1 MFGNKI
7 LEKAK
12 EFILNPL
19 FHLVFVL
26 IVLNL
31 IHFYYLTSA
40 QEKINILSPT
50 SGPHENFYP
59 PIDSGTTTQI
69 KEGNLIVGSTSDQ
82 GIGLLG
88 DIGGIGYYK
97 SGTLRSW
104 IVYNPGEGNLVFYG
118 ENDVGNITSSTISNY
133 WFYDTT
139 TKAIY
144 YPNATTNLALIG
156 IFKNNNTLPSSFLG
170 SYPPSLYIA
179 NTDSSFNLTN
189 EATSI
194 YLSQPDQLIGF
205 SHKVNNWFSLF
216 ALSGQVEDNMGYIT
230 NVFNFNRQQIADISA
245 IFEDKLT
252 KINIQTSTTI
262 IVGDIKRFATSSSP
276 LTIEGPEN
284 NKSFSYGGRYTW
296 GKRFVSSDTVVLVA
310 LRDPKFFPSYDDHY
324 KNGYF
329 ITGFQLGFQPN
340 SSDSEIKLEFHRL
353 FPQRLFP
360 QDY

>member
-1 MFGNKI
+1 MLGNKI
-7 LEKAK
+7 LEKTK

-40 QEKINILSPT
+40 QGKRDILGPT

-118 ENDVGNITSSTISNY
+118 ENDAGSITSSTISNY

-139 TKAIY
+139 TKSIY

-170 SYPPSLYIA
+170 SYPSLYIA
-179 NTDSSFNLTN
+179 NNDSSFNLTN
-189 EATSI
+189 KATSI
-194 YLSQPDQLIGF
+194 YSSQPDQLIGF
-205 SHKVNNWFSLF
+205 SHKVNNWFSFF
-216 ALSGQVEDNMGYIT
+216 ALSGEVEGNTGYIT

-252 KINIQTSTTI
+252 KINIQTSTI
-262 IVGDIKRFATSSSP
+262 IVGDVKRFATSSGII
-276 LTIEGPEN
+276 TIEGPEN
-284 NKSFSYGGRYTW
+284 NKRFSSYGGKYTW
-296 GKRFVSSDTVVLVA
+296 GARFISSTDVFAV
-310 LRDPKFFPSYDDHY
+310 LRDPQSFPSYDNYY

-329 ITGFQLGFQPN
+329 ITGLQLN
-340 SSDSEIKLEFHRL
+340 SRDNKIKLEFHRL
-353 FPQRLFP
+353 FPK
-360 QDY
+360 DY